1 MTRYWPTAVLA
12 LVFTSLG
19 LYLYLVEFPAKE
31 SEERAETEKKK
42 VLTVAEQAI
51 TSLTFK
57 TDKDELVFERSPE
70 TGWMLVKP
78 VRTEADTREVNNLIR
93 TLVLASIHRVVETH
107 PTALAPFGLDTPVTT
122 VTIKAGPAEETLL
135 IGDTGPLSSTLYVL
149 RTSDR
154 ALLLTD
160 MAAKDVVNKSLM
172 TFRRKDILHLTSG
185 DIDRIRLTYPTTEIV
200 LYRVSDKPKPKWK
213 IRYPVE
219 AEADLNEVR
228 MLLFRLEDLK
238 AMGIV
243 DPGPSRDRLARTLK
257 QPKVK
262 ITVHGT
268 GGDQTV
274 KLHQPNPS
282 SGEAIAETMPDAP
295 LFRVNPTFIKDF
307 TKELYALQDKRLLG
321 TEEHDIAILSVKTRA
336 EQFTLINQNGEWA
349 LEDAPAEKINQ
360 QTATLFVS
368 RLASVPAE
376 ERVLKQAS
384 PLAPYGL
391 VNPAAEFIATGRD
404 GKVAGRLSIGDQTGG
419 LAFAVGQRLQGIYQI
434 RADLLKQIPTKHELV
449 TGKADAS
456 APAASGSNG
465 T

>member
-1 MTRYWPTAVLA
+1 MKRYWPTAVLA
-12 LVFTSLG
+12 LVFTALG

-42 VLTVAEQAI
+42 VLTFEEQTI
-51 TSLTFK
+51 TSLIFK
-57 TDKDELVFERSPE
+57 TDRDELVFERSPE
-70 TGWMLVKP
+70 KGWMLVKP
-78 VRTEADTREVNNLIR
+78 IRTEVDTRELNNLIR
-93 TLVLASIHRVVETH
+93 TIVLASVHRVVETN
-107 PTALAPFGLDTPVTT
+107 PTALAPFGLETPVTT
-122 VTIKAGPAEETLL
+122 VTIKAGGTEETLL

-149 RTSDR
+149 RNSDH

-160 MAAKDVVNKSLM
+160 MAPKDFVNKSLM
-172 TFRRKDILHLTSG
+172 TFRRKDILHLISG
-185 DIDRIRLTYPTTEIV
+185 DVDRLRLTYPTTEIV

-228 MLLFRLEDLK
+228 MLLLRLEDLK

-243 DPGPSRDRLARTLK
+243 DPGPSRDVLARTLK

-262 ITVHGT
+262 ITVHGS

-282 SGEAIAETMPDAP
+282 SGEAIAETTPDAP
-295 LFRVNPTFIKDF
+295 LYRVNPTFIKDF

-321 TEEHDIAILSVKTRA
+321 TEEQDIAILSVKTRT
-336 EQFTLINQNGEWA
+336 EQFTLVNQNGEWA
-349 LEDAPAEKINQ
+349 LEDAPTEKINQ
-360 QTATLFVS
+360 QTANLFVS

-391 VNPAAEFIATGRD
+391 VNPAAEFVATGRD
-404 GKVAGRLSIGDQTGG
+404 GKVTGKLSIGDQASG
-419 LAFAVGQRLQGIYQI
+419 LAFATGQRLQGIYQI
-434 RADLLKQIPTKHELV
+434 RADLLKQIPTKNELL
-449 TGKADAS
+449 TGKTDT
-456 APAASGSNG
+456 APP
-465 T
+465 